1 MPTKV
6 ELQEELDTIWTT
18 LATEL
23 NVEEITTKE
32 GFITYVKKLQDKNAE
47 LLTDNVRLLTL
58 VQGHQQYLRMT
69 DR

>member
-18 LATEL
+18 VATEL

-32 GFITYVKKLQDKNAE
+32 GFITYTQKLQDKNAE
-47 LLTDNVRLLTL
+47 LLTDNIRLLAL
-58 VQGHQQYLRMT
+58 VESHREFIRMT

>member
-47 LLTDNVRLLTL
+47 LLTDNVRLLSL
-58 VQGHQQYLRMT
+58 VEGHQQYLRMT

>member
-58 VQGHQQYLRMT
+58 VEGHQQYLRMT